1 MRHIHRY
8 HMISIRCRFIDIIW
22 YHYEANIEKRNSKDK
37 HFLKQQ
43 LAGGK
48 LKTLKDQNGENLE
61 TGNKDILDTE
71 FSLKS
76 KSKKQCNFMS
86 IAHCTFNILLVNSI
100 RQGNQDRNS
109 KKEDFEFS
117 KTSRQEDKQRRYW
130 NFFRKFVFEKGRKH
144 QKTKRYVKSKFKP
157 WYFC

>member
-1 MRHIHRY
+1 M
-8 HMISIRCRFIDIIW
+8 
-22 YHYEANIEKRNSKDK
+22 
-37 HFLKQQ
+37 
-43 LAGGK
+43 
-48 LKTLKDQNGENLE
+48 KTLKDQNGEKLE

-86 IAHCTFNILLVNSI
+86 IAHCTFNILVVNSI

-109 KKEDFEFS
+109 KK
-117 KTSRQEDKQRRYW
+117 KTLSSQRRA
-130 NFFRKFVFEKGRKH
+130 GRKINRGDIETSSESLFLKKKKAPKH
-144 QKTKRYVKSKFKP
+144 KISVKP

>member
-1 MRHIHRY
+1 MMHIHR
-8 HMISIRCRFIDIIW
+8 

-86 IAHCTFNILLVNSI
+86 IAHVHIVHSI
-100 RQGNQDRNS
+100 C
-109 KKEDFEFS
+109 
-117 KTSRQEDKQRRYW
+117 YL
-130 NFFRKFVFEKGRKH
+130 
-144 QKTKRYVKSKFKP
+144 
-157 WYFC
+157 